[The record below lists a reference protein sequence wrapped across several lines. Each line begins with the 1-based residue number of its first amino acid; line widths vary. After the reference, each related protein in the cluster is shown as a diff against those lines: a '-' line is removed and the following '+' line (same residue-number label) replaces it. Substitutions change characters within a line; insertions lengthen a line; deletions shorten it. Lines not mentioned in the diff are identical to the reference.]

1 MSIYNLES
9 LTPPQL
15 FPNHHLCIMPLLFCQ
30 ANLQDF
36 FPIIAET
43 TLARII
49 TYDKYGKIRD
59 FGIYSKAY
67 VSFPAL

>member
-1 MSIYNLES
+1 MTIYNLGS
-9 LTPPQL
+9 LNPPTTVPYPPFIYNAFVSLPSQYL
-15 FPNHHLCIMPLLFCQ
+15 G
-30 ANLQDF
+30 F
-36 FPIIAET
+36 FPIIVEA

-67 VSFPAL
+67 VSFPAF